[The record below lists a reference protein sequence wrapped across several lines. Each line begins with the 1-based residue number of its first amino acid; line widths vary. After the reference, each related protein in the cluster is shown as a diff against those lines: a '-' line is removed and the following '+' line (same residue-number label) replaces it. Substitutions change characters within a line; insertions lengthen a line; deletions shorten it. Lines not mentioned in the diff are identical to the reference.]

1 VLIADSVVKNSNN
14 LCPISHIIVA
24 AIPGHLRMMKLAGV
38 AVSVTERG
46 NCFALKETESKFSF
60 ENSIRI
66 VENTETM
73 HFSSLEFTLVMEL
86 GVGTPPEFSL
96 SMVLTV
102 LKLAFVSV
110 VVSPVY
116 FTVTMENVCH
126 KFTLVNRFSAWDL
139 VVGTFRID
147 PHQFS
152 VSLHARVNKFS
163 NVVTTIG
170 PFELAL
176 ALNP

>member
-1 VLIADSVVKNSNN
+1 VFIADSIVKHSND
-14 LCPISHIIVA
+14 LCAVSHIIVA
-24 AIPGHLRMMKLAGV
+24 AIARHLRMMKLAGV

-46 NCFALKETESKFSF
+46 NCFALKEAESEFSL

-66 VENTETM
+66 VENTETV

-86 GVGTPPEFSL
+86 GVRAPSEFTL
-96 SMVLTV
+96 SVVLTV
-102 LKLAFVSV
+102 LKLSFVSV
-110 VVSPVY
+110 VVSPVD
-116 FTVTMENVCH
+116 FTMTMENVCH
-126 KFTLVNRFSAWDL
+126 KFTLVYRFSAWNL
-139 VVGTFRID
+139 IVGTFRID

-163 NVVTTIG
+163 NIVTTIG

-176 ALNP
+176 SLNP